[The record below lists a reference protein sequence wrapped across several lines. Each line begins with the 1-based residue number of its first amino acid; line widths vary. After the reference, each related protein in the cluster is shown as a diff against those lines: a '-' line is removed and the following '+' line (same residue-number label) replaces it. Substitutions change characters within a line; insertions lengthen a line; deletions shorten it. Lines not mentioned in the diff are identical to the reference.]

1 MAIAPIVTG
10 TDQRALHLE
19 DGGLSASGPVVG
31 TIGVVPYRNVDD
43 PAKLRRLMDAVLMLA
58 ADIELPIL
66 LRHLVEEA
74 CSLVDA
80 RFGALGVL
88 NEARTGLEQFLTVG
102 LSDSEEKAIGARP
115 TGRGVLGLLIT
126 EPATLRLT
134 DLTSHPDSYGF
145 PDCHPPMKSFL
156 GVPLRSRGEVYG
168 NLYLTDKQGTNDF
181 SEEDG
186 ALAEALALAAGIA
199 IENTRL
205 HNRVRVLGM
214 LDDRD
219 RIARDLHD
227 RVVQRIFAVGM
238 ALQSA
243 MRLPELGL
251 VVDRVGKAVEDLD
264 STITEIRTTI
274 FELGDS
280 TILGGLRHG
289 VLGLAEELTPSL
301 GSRPE
306 VVFDG
311 PIDNAISQPIADHLL
326 AVLREALTNAGKHA
340 HATKFV
346 VTLSVSTEVTLVV
359 TDNGTGIDLPLEGAA
374 GLGLSNLRGRA
385 ERLGG
390 TFEVQRA
397 QGGGTRVIWCVPV

>member
-1 MAIAPIVTG
+1 MPGVA
-10 TDQRALHLE
+10 
-19 DGGLSASGPVVG
+19 
-31 TIGVVPYRNVDD
+31 TIGIVPYRKVDD
-43 PAKLRRLMDAVLMLA
+43 PAKLRRLMDAVLMLE
-58 ADIELPIL
+58 ADIELSVL

-80 RFGALGVL
+80 RYGALGVL
-88 NEARTGLEQFLTVG
+88 NETRTGLEQFVTVG
-102 LSDSEEKAIGARP
+102 LSDGEEKAIGARP
-115 TGRGVLGLLIT
+115 AGRGVLGLLIS
-126 EPATLRLT
+126 EPKTLRLS

-145 PDCHPPMKSFL
+145 PDCHPPMASFL
-156 GVPLRSRGEVYG
+156 GVPLRSRGKVFG
-168 NLYLTDKQGTNDF
+168 NLYLTDKQGADDFND
-181 SEEDG
+181 EDA

-199 IENTRL
+199 IENTQL
-205 HNRVRVLGM
+205 HDRVRVLSV

-243 MRLPELGL
+243 MRLPELDL
-251 VVDRVGKAVEDLD
+251 VVDRVDKAVEDLD

-280 TILGGLRHG
+280 TVHGGLRHG

-311 PIDNAISQPIADHLL
+311 PIDNAIPQHIADHLL
-326 AVLREALTNAGKHA
+326 AVLRESLTNAAKHA
-340 HATKFV
+340 QATKFE
-346 VTLSVSTEVTLVV
+346 VTLSVSSEAILEVA
-359 TDNGTGIDLPLEGAA
+359 DNGKGIKLPLESGA
-374 GLGLSNLRGRA
+374 GLGLSNLRDRA
-385 ERLGG
+385 EELGG
-390 TFEVQRA
+390 TFEIQSA